1 MKNCFLIVNT
11 NDYKSTK
18 HLIDNI
24 IDYKVIDHILI
35 VDNNS
40 NDSEKELL
48 KTLESNRVEI
58 IYNDDNLGYSA
69 AINIGSQYLVEKYGE
84 CNLIISNSDIVI
96 MSEEDLIKLINTL
109 KLDSVGIVGPQVMEN
124 GRLSRGFKNP
134 SPIKDALFNIKILR
148 KIFRDKILFYPDNM
162 YESEYTSVDVLNTC
176 FFLITSEMLKKVNY
190 MDEKIF
196 LYYEDC
202 ILCRKIRN
210 LNKICL
216 VVNDVRIKHFRSV
229 SVDKIYKELDK
240 LVFFYE
246 SQLYYQTTYNNT
258 NAFEIMVLGI
268 TQSLGLFF
276 KEVMRFIKKL

>member
-24 IDYKVIDHILI
+24 IDYKIIDHILI

-40 NDSEKELL
+40 KDSEKELL

-69 AINIGSQYLVEKYGE
+69 AINVGSQYLVDKYGE

-96 MSEEDLIKLINTL
+96 MSEEDLVKLIDAL
-109 KLDSVGIVGPQVMEN
+109 KLDSVGVVGPQVMEN
-124 GRLSRGFKNP
+124 GRLSRGYKNP

-148 KIFRDKILFYPDNM
+148 KLFRDKTLFYPDNM
-162 YESEYTSVDVLNTC
+162 YESEYTSVDVLSTC
-176 FFLITSEMLKKVNY
+176 FFLITSEMLKQVNY

-202 ILCRKIRN
+202 ILSKKIRN

-246 SQLYYQTTYNNT
+246 SQLYYQTTYNDT
-258 NAFEIMVLGI
+258 NAFEIMMLGI
-268 TQSLGLFF
+268 TQSVSLFF
-276 KEVMRFIKKL
+276 KEVVRFVKKL